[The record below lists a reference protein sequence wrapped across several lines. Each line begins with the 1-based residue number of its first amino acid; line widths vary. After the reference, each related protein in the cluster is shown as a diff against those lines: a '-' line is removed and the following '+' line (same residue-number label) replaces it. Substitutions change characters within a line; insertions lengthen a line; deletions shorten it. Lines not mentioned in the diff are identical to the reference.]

1 MYSISDQHKTEW
13 TLSALYLP
21 SVDHQIWLPVKVLQK
36 TKRKLISGRT
46 HYAFSSPAEDTAH
59 NTCKLRLTSL
69 SPLVFSCTTKTT
81 AHPVLTLLERQK
93 TTHGDESCMDIKPSF
108 PVLSWNCRLLS
119 EFFTWDTSETFQQ
132 CPQGGQGQVS
142 STRTIT
148 ENTSVICT
156 ENLKLSTETCQTLSY
171 WWWSQPPVH
180 WESQIVDDWVKREKF
195 PNNYL
200 YYIYILR
207 CQRGTSPL
215 GLASRIKDRAR
226 ASPHLS
232 SLCIL
237 NTCGRKK
244 RQSGQGVTTR
254 QNRAANSWELL
265 TTH

>member
-1 MYSISDQHKTEW
+1 MVMKAVWTSSHHFQCSPGTAGFCLNFSLETLLRPFNSVHK
-13 TLSALYLP
+13 
-21 SVDHQIWLPVKVLQK
+21 VDKVK
-36 TKRKLISGRT
+36 
-46 HYAFSSPAEDTAH
+46 SPAPEP
-59 NTCKLRLTSL
+59 SL
-69 SPLVFSCTTKTT
+69 K
-81 AHPVLTLLERQK
+81 
-93 TTHGDESCMDIKPSF
+93 I
-108 PVLSWNCRLLS
+108 PVLSAQRTWNCL
-119 EFFTWDTSETFQQ
+119 Q
-132 CPQGGQGQVS
+132 
-142 STRTIT
+142 
-148 ENTSVICT
+148 
-156 ENLKLSTETCQTLSY
+156 TCQTLSY

-215 GLASRIKDRAR
+215 GLASRIKDRVR